1 MSKQINS
8 EISVPNDICKGVLG
22 TLDKKNPQILY
33 FEGGIYIEPSEEQD
47 DIEKTLINVKKDA
60 KNALKSILGEA
71 VEEDIIF
78 VFETAEE
85 RIIIGKRSYLSFEA
99 TFKLLSKL
107 FNGQSFKTVAATLSP
122 SFNTWLGVL
131 RTILEEYGFKC
142 SKTK

>member
-8 EISVPNDICKGVLG
+8 EISVPNEICKGVIG
-22 TLDKKNPQILY
+22 TLDKKNPIILY
-33 FEGGIYIEPSEEQD
+33 FEGGIYIEPTEEQD

-60 KNALKSILGEA
+60 KNALKSILGED

-85 RIIIGKRSYLSFEA
+85 RIMMGKRSYLSFEA
-99 TFKLLSKL
+99 TFKPLSRL
-107 FNGQSFKTVAATLSP
+107 FEGQPFKIIATTLSP
-122 SFNTWLGVL
+122 TFSTWLAVL
-131 RTILEEYGFKC
+131 KTILEGYGFKC